1 MKLPIEPLHILLVE
15 DDEDHAEFIKRILQR
30 ADPEVTLIRV
40 KDGAEAISF
49 ILQKSPYQNRRLPA
63 LVILDLKLPKKSG
76 HEVLEEI
83 KSHSSYK
90 SIPFVV
96 LTTSDADIDKER
108 AYSHHVNSYL
118 VKPMEA
124 EQFKKM
130 LRELHLYW
138 MNMNRPVSS
147 IRSFDE
153 NFEARDGLPPRSLL

>member
-1 MKLPIEPLHILLVE
+1 MKLPIEPMHILLVE

-30 ADPEVTLIRV
+30 ADPDITLIRV
-40 KDGAEAISF
+40 KDGAEAVSF
-49 ILQKSPYQNRRLPA
+49 ILQRPPYQNRSLPA

-83 KSHSSYK
+83 KAHSTYK

-96 LTTSDADIDKER
+96 LTTSDAEVDKER

-124 EQFKKM
+124 EQFKRM

-138 MNMNRPVSS
+138 INMNRPVSS
-147 IRSFDE
+147 LKAEDDYDISDE
-153 NFEARDGLPPRSLL
+153 LSMRGTL

>member
-1 MKLPIEPLHILLVE
+1 MKLPIEPMHILLVE

-30 ADPEVTLIRV
+30 ANPEVTLIRV

-83 KSHSSYK
+83 KSHGSYK

-96 LTTSDADIDKER
+96 LTTSDAEVDKER
-108 AYSHHVNSYL
+108 AYNHHVNSYL

-138 MNMNRPVSS
+138 MSMNRPVSS
-147 IRSFDE
+147 VRSLDE
-153 NFEARDGLPPRSLL
+153 NFEKTDELSPGSPL